1 MLIHEVCERCSLTK
15 KAVEYYIKQGLVDPK
30 VDANGYRNFSEQDLS
45 CLKEISVLRGLGL
58 GISEIRN
65 LLASN
70 NKSAVLSKYSY
81 GVYLKRQ
88 LLVEQQERLEQLAED
103 YDIDRELNFIHSH
116 LQRKYSILERIS
128 QAFPG
133 VLGVYLSIHFGP
145 FLHGEIDSAEKEQAY
160 IRIVDF
166 LDHLSMTEETE
177 RFLEQNLTLMQSE
190 DMAAISGTMQQVIL
204 NDPEGYMQEQQEQIE
219 AYLESRN
226 SESYKTSP
234 AYKLQLILSEFQRES
249 GYIDIFIPNL
259 KILSPAYREYADKL
273 QAANQ
278 LFMKKFPTNES
289 TPGQE
294 AARRFLYTEEER
306 G

>member
-1 MLIHEVCERCSLTK
+1 MLIHEVCERCSITK
-15 KAVEYYIKQGLVDPK
+15 KAVEYYIKQELVHPE

-45 CLKEISVLRGLGL
+45 RLKEISVLRGLGL
-58 GISEIRN
+58 GISEIRS

-81 GVYLKRQ
+81 GIHLKRQ
-88 LLVEQQERLEQLAED
+88 LLVDQQERLEQLAED
-103 YDIDRELNFIHSH
+103 YDIDRELNYIHSH

-133 VLGVYLSIHFGP
+133 VLGMYLSIHFGS

-177 RFLEQNLTLMQSE
+177 RFLEQNLPLMQSE
-190 DMAAISGTMQQVIL
+190 DMAEISGTMQRVIL
-204 NDPEGYMQEQQEQIE
+204 NNPEEYLEKQQENIE
-219 AYLESRN
+219 SYLKYRN
-226 SESYKTSP
+226 SESYQATP
-234 AYKLQLILSEFQRES
+234 AYKLQQILIEFQRES

-294 AARRFLYTEEER
+294 AAQRFLYTEEER